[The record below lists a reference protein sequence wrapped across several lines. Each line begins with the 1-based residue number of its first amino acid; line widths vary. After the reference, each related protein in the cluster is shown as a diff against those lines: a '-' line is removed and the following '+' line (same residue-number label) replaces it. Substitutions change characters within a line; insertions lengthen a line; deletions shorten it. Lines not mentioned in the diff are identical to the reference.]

1 MNTASQTQ
9 LLGKRDA
16 VRILFLIAKAGE
28 PVNRNAPADTVL
40 VVHAEKR
47 MQALDFWMR
56 NPDYLAHELLDQFE
70 QNPNDIDLLKAAE
83 QVMSGDEPDIRRL
96 AMQRFLFGAW
106 EALDDAIA
114 TLTLP
119 GLVEMHRKFSGD
131 GKKIQKTSYY
141 LTKRGAQKVAE
152 LEVIDPLDWY
162 ARRAELV
169 ARTAGERNGHQLKT
183 SQYKVAE
190 YNDAKHGTLIAPIG
204 DEVAS
209 RMKILKEKV

>member
-1 MNTASQTQ
+1 MSSQSQTQ
-9 LLGKRDA
+9 LQGKRDA

-28 PVNRNAPADTVL
+28 AVGRNAPEDMVV

-56 NPDYLAHELLDQFE
+56 NPDYLAYELLDQFE
-70 QNPNDIDLLKAAE
+70 QDPKNKDLLKAAE
-83 QVMSGDEPDIRRL
+83 QVMTGDEPDIRRL

-106 EALDDAIA
+106 EALDDAVA
-114 TLTLP
+114 TLSLP
-119 GLVEMHRKFSGD
+119 GLVEMHRKFSSD

-141 LTKRGAQKVAE
+141 LTKCGAEKTAE
-152 LEVIDPLDWY
+152 LETIDPLDWY
-162 ARRAELV
+162 AKRAELV
-169 ARTAGERNGHQLKT
+169 ARTAGERNGHQLK
-183 SQYKVAE
+183 SIQYKVAE

-209 RMKILKEKV
+209 RIKILKEKV